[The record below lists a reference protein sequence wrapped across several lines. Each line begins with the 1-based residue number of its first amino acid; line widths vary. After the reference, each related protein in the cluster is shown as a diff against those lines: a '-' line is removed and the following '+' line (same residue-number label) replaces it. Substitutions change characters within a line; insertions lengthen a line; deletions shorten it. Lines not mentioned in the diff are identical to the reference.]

1 MTIFK
6 GLYKA
11 IYNYDPL
18 PENAGEELQL
28 NENDILYLL
37 DDKPSEDE
45 GWWLTK
51 KRMVGAD
58 LEEPTGLVPNNYL
71 EDISNEALYKVKAL
85 YDYDQLQNEEEELS
99 FKEGDSFD
107 VIDDSDADWLL
118 VKSSTNEFG
127 FIPGNYVEKSNKSS
141 SLVPEGSTSLP
152 ISAFA
157 PPPVRA
163 DREEIAKQSSA
174 TPTSQID
181 LSQPPPKHKALQDK
195 ELPKEPE
202 TYSNKDYTQSSSKN
216 EQNSS
221 NDYDELPPPKPTRPG
236 QSQSTNSNS
245 NSYTSHQTEDFMSWN
260 VQEIIDRSKKVKG
273 KLTIGNTVISFIS
286 ENSPNGK
293 PEEWSI
299 GNLVS
304 YDLEKKHLFL
314 DLVSPSASLELHTG
328 TTSNGREIYDRLSE
342 IKGHYSSKSLD
353 QIKDASTI
361 SPERKKQLKDK
372 RMANVLIDFIA
383 ESSDELTIR
392 TGDKVYVLN
401 DTNSMDWTLVELVDY
416 PGKKGVVPSQ
426 FIESNNGRSRSSSK
440 SNRNN
445 NNNYDDNDDD
455 IVYGD
460 DPSYDDSPKKESK
473 TMKLFRSLTGKK
485 SESDNFKTDSK
496 LKPQKTG
503 SWKDDSDQN
512 IKSDQHSAKGKK
524 NRSRSNSQHAPAASS
539 SSKSSSKQSNM
550 PNPKKVRSWVDRS
563 ATFKVDA
570 ELIGASQGKIH
581 LHKSNGVKIA
591 VPAEKLSLQDLEFV
605 ERYTGFSLD
614 KYKPKRQQSPPQQ
627 QQPLQGQATGSK
639 DRERERRRRI
649 KEKEDREAR
658 DREVEELRRA
668 RELLEH
674 ERAKLREEKERDF
687 ARLKELQMSKDL
699 PAPAKP
705 PRPQKTGGD
714 FTSSTSPQKNMP
726 TGRNPNLPYYDWFE
740 FFLGTGVDVNNCQ
753 RYTIN
758 FEREDITEDILP
770 SVDATLLR
778 SLGLK
783 EGDILRVMKFLDNKF
798 GRIEQQKTG
807 ATLSETPASADIND
821 VNWATK
827 PTMHTKKS
835 VDSIQD
841 LLDLKPES
849 TGVQSSL
856 VPKQPQQQA
865 STQQQNKTGI
875 NVNNL
880 VPLDPFKTGGTNILP
895 MTIVPMITGG
905 MMTMPQT
912 SFMTGGF
919 QPIGRTVTGGM
930 ILPVQKT
937 GGGLIPATSFGQPQI
952 TGGFMPQKSFGQPQM
967 TGGFVPQTSFGQPQ
981 LNQFTGGFQQQQQPQ
996 QTSFG
1001 QPQLNQFTGNL
1012 QQQQQPQLNQFTGNL
1027 QQPQQTQMTGGLPQ
1041 TSFGQPQLNQFTG
1054 GLQQQQQPQITG
1066 GYLPQTSFSQP
1077 QLTGGFIPQSTFGMT
1092 LQKTGGI
1099 SPMPQTSF
1107 GGTPQN
1113 APNLAQMQNNSN
1125 MNIYNQSQPQLQ
1137 QQPTGFG
1144 FGNAP
1149 AMQPQQTNQ
1158 QANLNN
1164 ASASNPFGF

>member
-71 EDISNEALYKVKAL
+71 EDISDEALYKVKAL
-85 YDYDQLQNEEEELS
+85 YDYDQLQNVEEELS
-99 FKEGDSFD
+99 FKEGDLFD

-202 TYSNKDYTQSSSKN
+202 TYSNNDYTQSSSKN
-216 EQNSS
+216 EENSS

-236 QSQSTNSNS
+236 QSQSTNSNT
-245 NSYTSHQTEDFMSWN
+245 YTPHQTEDFMSWN

-299 GNLVS
+299 ANLVS

-342 IKGHYSSKSLD
+342 IKGQYSSKSLD
-353 QIKDASTI
+353 QIKNASTI

-392 TGDKVYVLN
+392 TGDKVNVLN
-401 DTNSMDWTLVELVDY
+401 DTNSKDWTLVELVDY

-426 FIESNNGRSRSSSK
+426 FIESVNQLSAIAHSQGSTKKNNGRSRSSSK

-455 IVYGD
+455 I
-460 DPSYDDSPKKESK
+460 
-473 TMKLFRSLTGKK
+473 
-485 SESDNFKTDSK
+485 
-496 LKPQKTG
+496 TG

-524 NRSRSNSQHAPAASS
+524 NRSRSNSQYAPAASS

-627 QQPLQGQATGSK
+627 QQQLQGQATGSK

-807 ATLSETPASADIND
+807 TTLSETPASADIND

-856 VPKQPQQQA
+856 VPKQPE
-865 STQQQNKTGI
+865 QQNKTGI

-952 TGGFMPQKSFGQPQM
+952 TGGFMPQTSFGQPQM

-1001 QPQLNQFTGNL
+1001 QPQLNQFSGNL
-1012 QQQQQPQLNQFTGNL
+1012 QQQQSQLNQFTGGFQQ
-1027 QQPQQTQMTGGLPQ
+1027 QQPQQ

-1107 GGTPQN
+1107 GGNPQN

-1125 MNIYNQSQPQLQ
+1125 MNIYNNSQPQLQ